1 MVLRRDSQSRFD
13 TAKFTEMATS
23 CACFQFRK
31 ASRSVTQM
39 YDQILAPI
47 GLRST
52 QVVILVA
59 SQVLGPCG
67 FARLARELVMDRST
81 ITRNL
86 QPLVAQ
92 GLLKVTGKIGRG
104 GKSVEI
110 TAAGQ
115 QALMNAVPYW
125 DEAQG
130 QLRSHL
136 GQDRWDRVMTD
147 LSNVVGAT
155 RGTS

>member
-1 MVLRRDSQSRFD
+1 MVLRRDSQSRLD
-13 TAKFTEMATS
+13 MAKFSEMASS

-31 ASRSVTQM
+31 ASRSVTQL

-92 GLLKVTGKIGRG
+92 GLLKVSGKIGRG

-110 TAAGQ
+110 TPAGQ
-115 QALMNAVPYW
+115 QALGSAVPYW
-125 DEAQG
+125 EEAQG
-130 QLRSHL
+130 QLRKHL
-136 GQDRWDRVMTD
+136 GPDRWDRVMAD
-147 LSNVVGAT
+147 LSSVVGST
-155 RGTS
+155 RANG

>member
-1 MVLRRDSQSRFD
+1 MVLRRDSQSQLD
-13 TAKFTEMATS
+13 MAKFSEMASS

-31 ASRSVTQM
+31 ASRSVTQL
-39 YDQILAPI
+39 YDQILAPV

-59 SQVLGPCG
+59 SQVLGTCG

-115 QALMNAVPYW
+115 EALKNAVPYW
-125 DEAQG
+125 EEAQDL
-130 QLRSHL
+130 LRRHL

-155 RGTS
+155 RGNA

>member
-1 MVLRRDSQSRFD
+1 
-13 TAKFTEMATS
+13 
-23 CACFQFRK
+23 
-31 ASRSVTQM
+31 
-39 YDQILAPI
+39 
-47 GLRST
+47 
-52 QVVILVA
+52 
-59 SQVLGPCG
+59 
-67 FARLARELVMDRST
+67 MDRST

-115 QALMNAVPYW
+115 EALMSAVPYW
-125 DEAQG
+125 EEAQEL
-130 QLRSHL
+130 LRRQL

-147 LSNVVGAT
+147 LTNVVGAT
-155 RGTS
+155 RGNA

>member
-1 MVLRRDSQSRFD
+1 MVNRREANARFD
-13 TAKFTEMATS
+13 MDKFTEMAST

-31 ASRSVTQM
+31 ASRSVTQL

-110 TAAGQ
+110 TPAGQ
-115 QALMNAVPYW
+115 QALANAIPYW

-130 QLRSHL
+130 QLRKHL
-136 GQDRWDRVMTD
+136 GQDRWDRVMSD
-147 LSNVVGAT
+147 LSDVVGAT
-155 RGTS
+155 RGNG